1 MRAMKRKR
9 ESSRNLRFSTRTN
22 VIKTAAGAAIILAA
36 RCALAEPTLLYQWNF
51 DGASPA
57 QPAVSAGGGAL
68 GITKS
73 ANGSIGFSN
82 TGGVGG
88 GGMLDLSH
96 NQQWGTLDPTGYASS
111 ADSGSALTGLGS
123 MNHITISMWVK
134 ANSAGDALSPTTF
147 PRLLELAD
155 IPNYDKDNNNPPPQA
170 SQNNNGVTLQFGQ
183 IPTGSTSKRNNYQ
196 TYVRGLSNAT
206 SRWGPALTPAQW
218 T

>member
-9 ESSRNLRFSTRTN
+9 EPSRQFRFAAGHN
-22 VIKTAAGAAIILAA
+22 VIKVAASAAAMCVLHAA
-36 RCALAEPTLLYQWNF
+36 QAQPTLLYQWNF

-68 GITKS
+68 GITNS

-111 ADSGSALTGLGS
+111 ADSGSA
-123 MNHITISMWVK
+123 
-134 ANSAGDALSPTTF
+134 
-147 PRLLELAD
+147 
-155 IPNYDKDNNNPPPQA
+155 
-170 SQNNNGVTLQFGQ
+170 
-183 IPTGSTSKRNNYQ
+183 
-196 TYVRGLSNAT
+196 
-206 SRWGPALTPAQW
+206 
-218 T
+218 